1 MEKIELDAYVHCRE
15 CVMESGDQPYTQH
28 IEVGVINQ
36 NTLVVNCNI
45 HDEGIKSFKSYFA
58 APRFRQAREYCGLIS
73 IALL

>member
-15 CVMESGDQPYTQH
+15 CVMESGDEPYTQH

-45 HDEGIKSFKSYFA
+45 HDELIGSFSLEQTIDDSCSCCEEENNNA
-58 APRFRQAREYCGLIS
+58 
-73 IALL
+73 

>member
-15 CVMESGDQPYTQH
+15 CVMESGDEPYTQH

-45 HDEGIKSFKSYFA
+45 HDELIGSFS
-58 APRFRQAREYCGLIS
+58 
-73 IALL
+73 